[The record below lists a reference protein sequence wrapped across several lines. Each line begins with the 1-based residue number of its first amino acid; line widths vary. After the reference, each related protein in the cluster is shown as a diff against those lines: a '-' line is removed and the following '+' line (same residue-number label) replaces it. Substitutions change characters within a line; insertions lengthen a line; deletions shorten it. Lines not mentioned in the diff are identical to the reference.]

1 MKKFKPQH
9 SRLLFI
15 DKKIRDR
22 TYPNCTSLAEEW
34 EVSAKTIQRDLDYMR
49 NMLDAPMAYD
59 AKMRGYYYTEE
70 RFQLP
75 AIALN
80 DSDLFAVFIAEKV
93 LKQYENTPVYPRL
106 RSLFAKIAE
115 SLPDKITIDP
125 AQYNNKFTF
134 FISPH
139 SMIKE
144 QVWET
149 VFTAL
154 RTLQSLIISYAK
166 PGEIDLAA
174 RTIDPYHVVIYQGE
188 WYVIAFCHSRQG
200 IRTFAL
206 SRINKAQLTEHCFT
220 VPPDF
225 DFHKTTRDRFGVQ
238 WSDEKYDVRIWFSP
252 MAAPYILERRWH
264 EGQELHE
271 NSDKSIIMS
280 FTASH
285 LLEVKRWV
293 LSWGGMARILAPE
306 ILVNEIKKELELSM
320 RNYGGIDEK
329 RDHQSG

>member
-22 TYPNCTSLAEEW
+22 TYPNCASLADEW

-70 RFQLP
+70 SFHLP

-106 RSLFAKIAE
+106 QSLFAKIAE
-115 SLPDKITIDP
+115 SLPEKITIDP
-125 AQYNNKFTF
+125 AQLNDRFSF
-134 FISPH
+134 FITPH
-139 SMIKE
+139 SIIPE

-154 RTLQSLIISYAK
+154 RTLQSVAIIYTK
-166 PGEIDLAA
+166 PGGNDVTK
-174 RTIDPYHVVIYQGE
+174 RTIDPYHVVSYQGE
-188 WYVIAFCHSRQG
+188 WYVIAFCHARQG

-206 SRINKAQLTEHCFT
+206 SRINDAQLTGHHFT
-220 VPPDF
+220 VPEDF
-225 DFHKTTRDRFGVQ
+225 DFRQTTLNRFGIQ
-238 WSDEKYDVRIWFSP
+238 WSDDKYDVRIWFSP
-252 MAAPYILERRWH
+252 MAAPYILERKWH
-264 EGQELHE
+264 EGQEIHE
-271 NSDKSIIMS
+271 NCDKSIIMS

-285 LLEVKRWV
+285 LLEIKRWV
-293 LSWGGMARILAPE
+293 LSWGGMARVLAPN
-306 ILVNEIKKELELSM
+306 ILINEITKELELSM
-320 RNYGGIDEK
+320 GNYGGFDEK
-329 RDHQSG
+329 RDHQTD

>member
-15 DKKIRDR
+15 DKKIKDR
-22 TYPNCTSLAEEW
+22 TYPNCASLAEEW

-59 AKMRGYYYTEE
+59 AKMRGYYYTQSS
-70 RFQLP
+70 FHLP
-75 AIALN
+75 AISLN

-106 RSLFAKIAE
+106 QSLFAKIAE

-125 AQYNNKFTF
+125 AQLNDKFSF
-134 FISPH
+134 FVSPH
-139 SMIKE
+139 SMIAE
-144 QVWET
+144 GVWET
-149 VFTAL
+149 VFIAL

-166 PGEIDLAA
+166 PGTIDLTA
-174 RTIDPYHVVIYQGE
+174 RTVDPYHVVSYQGE
-188 WYVIAFCHSRQG
+188 WYVIAFCHARQS

-206 SRINKAQLTEHCFT
+206 SRITKAQLTEHHFT

-225 DFHKTTRDRFGVQ
+225 DFHQTTRDRFGVQ
-238 WSDEKYDVRIWFSP
+238 WSDEKYAVKIWFSP
-252 MAAPYILERRWH
+252 QAAPYILERKWH
-264 EGQELHE
+264 AGQELQE
-271 NSDKSIIMS
+271 NSDKSIMMS
-280 FTASH
+280 FTATH
-285 LLEVKRWV
+285 LLEVKRWI
-293 LSWGGMARILAPE
+293 LSWGGMARVLAPR

-320 RNYGGIDEK
+320 ENYGVTDEK
-329 RDHQSG
+329 SDHQSG